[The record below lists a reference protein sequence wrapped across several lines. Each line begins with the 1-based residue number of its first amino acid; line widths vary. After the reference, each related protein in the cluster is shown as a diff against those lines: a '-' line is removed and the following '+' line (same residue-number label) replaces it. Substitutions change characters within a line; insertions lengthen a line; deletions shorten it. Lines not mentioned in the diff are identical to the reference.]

1 MSCPKYQGLRL
12 ERHNAVVY
20 LLQSLLERLV
30 GKNKVRGPEVFLQE
44 GTDHRMDLTV
54 TIGAVEFFVDVSIVD
69 PCCQTYVQHHHS
81 NTVSNA
87 AALAMANVKR
97 RKYLPILESIGVN
110 EPELLIPFVLESS
123 GRLGPNAEAFL
134 QKLEKVP
141 SYNGSDPMS
150 LVHFFR
156 RRCLI
161 TTLSYGGAL
170 VEKGWQNEI
179 QVHIIIII
187 MVSSPV

>member
-1 MSCPKYQGLRL
+1 M
-12 ERHNAVVY
+12 
-20 LLQSLLERLV
+20 
-30 GKNKVRGPEVFLQE
+30 
-44 GTDHRMDLTV
+44 
-54 TIGAVEFFVDVSIVD
+54 
-69 PCCQTYVQHHHS
+69 
-81 NTVSNA
+81 SNA

-170 VEKGWQNEI
+170 VEKGWQNEVDETVI
-179 QVHIIIII
+179 N
-187 MVSSPV
+187 